1 MLDLLV
7 AGAIKSWWLWGPM
20 LAVGIGLAV
29 LELKWTK
36 KGGNR

>member
-7 AGAIKSWWLWGPM
+7 AGAIKSCWLWGPM

-36 KGGNR
+36 KGGSR